1 MNRFIYR
8 LLRRLGLLRPE
19 RLTFNLELED
29 RLALRELARQ
39 EKRRP
44 DDVAADLLAAALER
58 RRIAGEY
65 LGVWHSLTAREQE
78 VAALI
83 CLGYTTKQ
91 MAARLQIST
100 ETVNTHVYNGLR
112 KFGLHRR
119 TELQRLLG
127 DWDFSSWVQDSK

>member
-19 RLTFNLELED
+19 RLTFDLELED
-29 RLALRELARQ
+29 RLVLRELAHQ

-65 LGVWHSLTAREQE
+65 LGVWHSLTPREQE

-83 CLGYTTKQ
+83 CLGYTTRQ
-91 MAARLQIST
+91 MAARLHIST

-112 KFGLHRR
+112 KFGLQRR

>member
-19 RLTFNLELED
+19 RLTFDLELED

-44 DDVAADLLAAALER
+44 DDVAAELLAAALER

-65 LGVWHSLTAREQE
+65 LGVWHSLTPREQE

-83 CLGYTTKQ
+83 CLGYTTRQ
-91 MAARLQIST
+91 MAARLHIST

-112 KFGLHRR
+112 KFGLRRR
-119 TELQRLLG
+119 TELRRLLG
-127 DWDFSSWVQDSK
+127 DWDFSSWVQHSK

>member
-19 RLTFNLELED
+19 RLTFDLELED
-29 RLALRELARQ
+29 RLALRELAR
-39 EKRRP
+39 EEERP
-44 DDVAADLLAAALER
+44 ADEVAADLLSAALVR
-58 RRIAGEY
+58 RRTAGEY
-65 LGVWHSLTAREQE
+65 LDMWHSLTPREQE

-83 CLGYTTKQ
+83 CLGYTTRQ

-127 DWDFSSWVQDSK
+127 EWDFSSWVQDSK